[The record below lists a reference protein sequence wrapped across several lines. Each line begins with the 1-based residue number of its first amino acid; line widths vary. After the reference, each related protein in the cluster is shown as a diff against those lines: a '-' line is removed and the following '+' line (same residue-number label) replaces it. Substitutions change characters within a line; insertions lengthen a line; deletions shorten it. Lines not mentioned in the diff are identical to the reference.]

1 MWFKR
6 KARNRRLGR
15 DFVLD
20 VKLRSS
26 QVRATRARMAA
37 VALAVVFAAVL
48 GTCLVVRGS
57 QWALNQLVYE
67 NNAFAVQSIEV
78 QTDGVLSVDEIRRW
92 TGVRVGANLLALD
105 LAKVKRDLELV
116 SLVDSVSVERI
127 LPHTLRIRVIERE
140 PVAQINVPRPRQGG
154 GFDLSVFH
162 VDAQGWVMAPVDP
175 LTQGKPA
182 SVVPEALPIISV
194 RGEVQVGRRIT
205 APQVQAALQFLL
217 AFDQSPMQG
226 LVDIKRIDTS
236 TPEILTVTTAQGSE
250 IVFGLTNFEQ
260 QLRRWQVIQQE
271 GQKLGRAVASL
282 DLAVTNNIPARWLE
296 ASAFP
301 PLTPKAAKPPRT
313 KKKHV

>member
-6 KARNRRLGR
+6 KSRNRRLGR
-15 DFVLD
+15 EFVLD

-48 GTCLVVRGS
+48 GTCLLVRGS

-67 NNAFAVQSIEV
+67 NRAFAVQSIEV

-92 TGVRVGANLLALD
+92 TGVRMGANLLALD
-105 LAKVKRDLELV
+105 LARVERDLELV

-127 LPHTLRIRVIERE
+127 LPHTLRIRVTERE
-140 PVAQINVPRPRQGG
+140 PIAQINVPRPRQNG

-162 VDAQGWVMAPVDP
+162 IDPQGWVMAPVDP
-175 LTQGKPA
+175 LGHAKSAPQ
-182 SVVPEALPIISV
+182 VPETLPVISL
-194 RGEVQVGRRIT
+194 RGEVQVGHRLT
-205 APQVQAALQFLL
+205 VPQVQAALQFLS

-236 TPEILTVTTAQGSE
+236 APEVLTVTTSQGSE
-250 IVFGLTNFEQ
+250 IVFGTSNFEQ

-301 PLTPKAAKPPRT
+301 PLTPKVAKPLRT
-313 KKKHV
+313 RKKHV